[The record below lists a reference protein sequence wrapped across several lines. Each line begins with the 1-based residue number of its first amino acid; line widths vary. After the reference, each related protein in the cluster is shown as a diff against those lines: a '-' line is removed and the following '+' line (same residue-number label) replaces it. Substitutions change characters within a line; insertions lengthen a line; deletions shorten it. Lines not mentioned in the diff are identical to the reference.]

1 MTDRFKEILHKVAI
15 LGLPQV
21 RLHPKAIL
29 LARPVTLLLSQQA
42 HLISLIRLNHIK
54 ANPINHSSQLN
65 HINLLPIHSSRDNNP
80 LWLLWRCL
88 KVNTDHLMLNLPLLL
103 VNQDNRALLVD
114 GLMEFATVS
123 MIAKAVVALCGVPVF
138 VGVKL

>member
-1 MTDRFKEILHKVAI
+1 
-15 LGLPQV
+15 
-21 RLHPKAIL
+21 
-29 LARPVTLLLSQQA
+29 
-42 HLISLIRLNHIK
+42 
-54 ANPINHSSQLN
+54 
-65 HINLLPIHSSRDNNP
+65 
-80 LWLLWRCL
+80 
-88 KVNTDHLMLNLPLLL
+88 MLNLPLLL